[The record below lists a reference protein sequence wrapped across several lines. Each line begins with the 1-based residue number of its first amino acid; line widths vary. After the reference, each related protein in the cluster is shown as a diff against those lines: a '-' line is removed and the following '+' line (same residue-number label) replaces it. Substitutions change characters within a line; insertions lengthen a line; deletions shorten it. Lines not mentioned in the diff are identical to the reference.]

1 MEILKTLSEESI
13 IQYKKYIERNIGNID
28 DDWNF
33 NLRMR
38 QMKSIEN
45 ILVTEFDFDE
55 IRMIETGVSGNINYG
70 MFGLYFANLVD
81 KYGGEIHS
89 VDIDCN
95 VCISSENII
104 KSELPKIKYKT
115 YCKDSIEFL
124 KRPPIV
130 PNILHLDSYDFELH
144 DPFPSALHTWKEF
157 MGIQHLMPIGSIIIV
172 DDNWRKSTYLQWFEN
187 GGEEIYEVKYP
198 FIGKGTHLFQEAIA
212 GRIGWKIIGD
222 HYESFDNIKLIL
234 KKINYE

>member
-1 MEILKTLSEESI
+1 MENLKTISEESI
-13 IQYKKYIERNIGNID
+13 IQYKKYIEKNVGNID

-70 MFGLYFANLVD
+70 MFGLYFASLVD

-89 VDIDCN
+89 VDLNCDFCKN
-95 VCISSENII
+95 SEEII
-104 KSELPKIKYKT
+104 HIEFPNLKYKT
-115 YCKDSIEFL
+115 YCKDSVDFL
-124 KRPPIV
+124 KVPPII
-130 PNILHLDSYDFELH
+130 PNLIHFDSYDFELF

-157 MGIQHLMPIGSIIIV
+157 KQIEHLMPIGSIIVI
-172 DDNWRKSTYLQWFEN
+172 DDNWRKSTYLQWIEN
-187 GGEEIYEVKYP
+187 GVDGLYEIKYP
-198 FIGKGTHLFQEAIA
+198 FIGKGVHLYQESIA
-212 GRIGWKIIGD
+212 NRINWKIVGD
-222 HYESFDNIKLIL
+222 HYDTFDNIKLIL
-234 KKINYE
+234 KKYS